1 MLKKL
6 NNTLYYIMK
15 DFFVCFCKECK
26 EKDKVY
32 YAKLLTEK
40 LFGDV
45 YCYHSWKNNLSK
57 HKLNNARNN
66 EKN

>member
-1 MLKKL
+1 
-6 NNTLYYIMK
+6 MK

-32 YAKLLTEK
+32 YAKLLTDK

-45 YCYHSWKNNLSK
+45 YCYHEWIAKIKLNKSK
-57 HKLNNARNN
+57 HKVNARDN

>member
-1 MLKKL
+1 
-6 NNTLYYIMK
+6 MK

-32 YAKLLTEK
+32 YAKLLTEQ